1 MDFLSTLQNVSI
13 LFSLILIGYII
24 GKLKFISPA
33 GQKEITKL
41 VLYVTM
47 PATIIMAMQVPFSRD
62 KADNILS
69 LIIIMICCY
78 IGLLSIS
85 FLVSFFFKVKSNQ
98 KDIYRVAMVLSNTSF
113 MGYPVVLALLGQD
126 ALFYA
131 VICAGFIF
139 ELVSWTF
146 GTYTIGRHCN
156 NSSFK
161 TSLKKAILN
170 PGVLSIL
177 IGGGLFLANLSIPE
191 PISSTMNMLSRATSP
206 IAMIVVGLILSNS
219 KIGDAFTNRN
229 IYVVCAFKLLINP
242 LLISLCLKL
251 FGFSGI
257 RLILPVVVLSMPTA
271 AYVAMF
277 SDNLGNDKDLA
288 GQIVFICSLLSL
300 ITIPLIATFLI

>member
-1 MDFLSTLQNVSI
+1 MDFLTTLQNVSI
-13 LFSLILIGYII
+13 LFSLILIGYIV
-24 GKLKFISPA
+24 GKFKLITPA

-47 PATIIMAMQVPFSRD
+47 PATIIMAMQVPFSHD
-62 KADNILS
+62 KVDNILK
-69 LIIIMICCY
+69 LIIIMVCCY
-78 IGLLSIS
+78 IGLFIMS
-85 FLVSFFFKVKSNQ
+85 FLVSFFLKAESNQ
-98 KDIYRVAMVLSNTSF
+98 KDIYRTAMVLSNTSF
-113 MGYPVVLALLGQD
+113 MGYPVVLALLGQE

-156 NSSFK
+156 HSSSAA
-161 TSLKKAILN
+161 SLKKAILN
-170 PGVLSIL
+170 PGVISIL
-177 IGGGLFLANLSIPE
+177 LGGSLFLTNLTIPE

-219 KIGDAFTNRN
+219 KIGDAFRN
-229 IYVVCAFKLLINP
+229 IKIYIVCLFKLIINP
-242 LLISLCLKL
+242 VLISLALKML
-251 FGFSGI
+251 GFSDI
-257 RLILPVVVLSMPTA
+257 RLVLPVVVLSMPTA

-300 ITIPLIATFLI
+300 ITIPLIATFLL